1 VYVFQRNGNTY
12 AAVATV
18 LPPPGSTV
26 SFSVGGTVSISD
38 DGSVVAYTSGIGGP
52 YNPSPANVSVW
63 IRGNPPTTPH
73 TTQLISRTA
82 AGGGSTGQS
91 YGPSIS
97 GDGNLVTFY
106 SFANDLAVGPQPAGQ
121 YFVAVF
127 DRSTSTMRL
136 VANDADQ
143 PDISRDGRHI
153 AYNLNVGEIGDVYV
167 ATSTSPQPFA
177 TIATDLVSYSTAGP
191 PNTTNGSSSSPVIS
205 EHGRWVAFHSYEGN
219 LLSSDP
225 RFATGW
231 HVWVRQRP
239 AVLAVSPIDFGE
251 VQVGTTL
258 DLGSTVTNQG
268 LSGFVITSIAASGG
282 FAVVGEN
289 CPDVLHPGQSC
300 AVTVRFSPAA
310 AVVSNGQLTVRDD
323 TYPPAPLGY
332 SGALRGLGTLV
343 PVVTTTTTT
352 TPGTTTLPPV
362 STPFALVIDPAA
374 VAFEQQA
381 VGVAAPTQIAQV
393 RNIGASTNTVS
404 SVSISGANAADFSVV
419 SSSCPGA
426 SLAPGGT
433 CSVELGFTP
442 TSAGNRTAQLT
453 ASGQG
458 GSSASAAL
466 TSAALFVPTLKAFPP
481 VASPGQ
487 VTTLIG
493 DGFPPSTAIE
503 LVWGVGPDVFPVTS
517 DATGSFKLPVLILGH
532 TLLGPRVVSAVAQP
546 GVFDQVDTDLLLVP
560 GTIQPQATAAFVP
573 LLTNHVSRG

>member
-1 VYVFQRNGNTY
+1 
-12 AAVATV
+12 
-18 LPPPGSTV
+18 
-26 SFSVGGTVSISD
+26 
-38 DGSVVAYTSGIGGP
+38 
-52 YNPSPANVSVW
+52 
-63 IRGNPPTTPH
+63 
-73 TTQLISRTA
+73 
-82 AGGGSTGQS
+82 
-91 YGPSIS
+91 
-97 GDGNLVTFY
+97 
-106 SFANDLAVGPQPAGQ
+106 
-121 YFVAVF
+121 
-127 DRSTSTMRL
+127 
-136 VANDADQ
+136 
-143 PDISRDGRHI
+143 
-153 AYNLNVGEIGDVYV
+153 VYV
-167 ATSTSPQPFA
+167 ATSTSTQPFA

-205 EHGRWVAFHSYEGN
+205 EHGRWVAFHSYEGG

-225 RFATGW
+225 RFADGW

-239 AVLAVSPIDFGE
+239 AVLAVSPIDFGA
-251 VQVGTTL
+251 VQVGTSF
-258 DLGSTVTNQG
+258 DLSAPVTNQG
-268 LSGFVITSIAASGG
+268 LSGFVVSSIAASGG

-300 AVTVRFSPAA
+300 TVTVRFAPTA
-310 AVVSNGQLTVRDD
+310 AVLSTGQLTVRDD
-323 TYPPAPLGY
+323 TYPPAPLAY
-332 SGALRGLGTLV
+332 SGELRGSGSAV
-343 PVVTTTTTT
+343 PVVTTIPPTVTTATT
-352 TPGTTTLPPV
+352 VPPV

-374 VAFEQQA
+374 VAFEPQA
-381 VGVAAPTQIAQV
+381 VGVAAPTQTAQV

-404 SVSISGANAADFSVV
+404 SVSISGTNAADFSVV

-442 TSAGNRTAQLT
+442 TSAGDRTAQLT

-458 GSSASAAL
+458 GSSATAAL
-466 TSAALFVPTLKAFPP
+466 TSAALFVPTLEAFPP

-503 LVWGVGPDVFPVTS
+503 LVWGVGADVFPVTS
-517 DATGSFKLPVLILGH
+517 DAAGSFKLPVLILGH

-546 GVFDQVDTDLLLVP
+546 GVFDQVDTDLLIVP